1 MSLILSIIS
10 MFIVF
15 FIINLL
21 GKVDK
26 EVCFKMLNKEKGVLA
41 LLILFFNVFL
51 YVRYKGT
58 SYYWFYYYLLIYLT
72 ISAYID
78 YKIQKV
84 YCFLNYITMAVSLVF
99 WGSQVINGVD
109 TIPGVTAY
117 IFFIAISCMLRV
129 LGAYAGGDNEV
140 FIAIGYFIVA
150 LNTINP
156 LIKLLLIMLM
166 SSILLPILNFKY
178 FSIKNMRFKE
188 GNKIA
193 FVPAI
198 MLSTMII
205 ISL

>member
-15 FIINLL
+15 FIIKLL

-72 ISAYID
+72 VSAYID

-84 YCFLNYITMAVSLVF
+84 YCFLNYTTMAVSLGL
-99 WGSQVINGVD
+99 WGYQVLNGVD

-117 IFFIAISCMLRV
+117 IFFVIISFIFKLT
-129 LGAYAGGDNEV
+129 GAYAGGDNEV

-198 MLSTMII
+198 MLSTMIN

>member
-1 MSLILSIIS
+1 MSVILSIIS

-15 FIINLL
+15 FIIELL
-21 GKVDK
+21 GKVDE

-41 LLILFFNVFL
+41 MLILLFNTFI
-51 YVRYKGT
+51 YIKYEGT

-72 ISAYID
+72 VSAYID

-84 YCFLNYITMAVSLVF
+84 YCFFNYITMAVSVVF

-117 IFFIAISCMLRV
+117 IFFVIMSFIFKLT
-129 LGAYAGGDNEV
+129 GAYAGGDNEV

-166 SSILLPILNFKY
+166 SSILLPMLNFKY

-193 FVPAI
+193 FIPAI

>member
-72 ISAYID
+72 VSAYID

-84 YCFLNYITMAVSLVF
+84 YCFLNYITMAISLGL
-99 WGSQVINGVD
+99 WGYQVLNGVD

-117 IFFIAISCMLRV
+117 IFFVIISFIFKLT
-129 LGAYAGGDNEV
+129 GAYAGGDNEV

-198 MLSTMII
+198 MLSTMIN

>member
-1 MSLILSIIS
+1 MSVILSIIS

-72 ISAYID
+72 VSAYID

-84 YCFLNYITMAVSLVF
+84 YCFLNYITMAISLGL
-99 WGSQVINGVD
+99 WGYQVLNGVD

-117 IFFIAISCMLRV
+117 IFFVIISFIFKLT
-129 LGAYAGGDNEV
+129 GAYAGGDNEV

-198 MLSTMII
+198 MLSTMIN

>member
-72 ISAYID
+72 VSAYID

-166 SSILLPILNFKY
+166 SSILLPMLNFKY

-193 FVPAI
+193 FIPAI

-205 ISL
+205 INL

>member
-15 FIINLL
+15 F
-21 GKVDK
+21 KVDK

-166 SSILLPILNFKY
+166 SSILLPMLNFKY

-193 FVPAI
+193 FIPAI